1 MVDPSTAAGSPHEE
15 RRYWGKY
22 RGFVADNQ
30 DPKRLGRLKVRV
42 PEILGREII
51 TDWAT
56 TNPKYG
62 GLPETGSFVGLDI
75 GAAVFVEFESGSVDR
90 PLVTG
95 TWWGQ
100 PKDGSPE
107 PPALTRSDGKTCFK
121 DDPSVGS
128 PKGEDGFVSA
138 DGESQCQPASPLLT
152 GGGPEYP
159 NNRVLKTKNGG
170 GPEYPNNRVLKTKN
184 NGITVEVD
192 DTPGRPR
199 VQVYLGGSWLELD
212 KDGLSIRVNGKEYH
226 LVEQDRSV
234 KSTGAM
240 HFFAEDR
247 LTMRTARDRFLA
259 VKTDDEQF
267 VEGDRKVFVNGNKT
281 VVIQGDVTETIIGNR
296 SVTVIGQDTLIGGGA
311 INVNAAAQYG
321 IAAGGV
327 ITLAGTSVSLGGGG
341 SPQSPQ
347 NPESPPVLPDAPSCP
362 SPPPAPTCPP
372 LPSSGT

>member
-1 MVDPSTAAGSPHEE
+1 MANPSTAAGSPHEE

-30 DPKRLGRLKVRV
+30 DPKRLGRVKVRV

-51 TDWAT
+51 TDWAAT
-56 TNPKYG
+56 GRG
-62 GLPETGSFVGLDI
+62 GTPEAGEFRGLTLDEC
-75 GAAVFVEFESGSVDR
+75 VFVEFESGSVDR

-100 PKDGSPE
+100 PKDAAPD

-152 GGGPEYP
+152 
-159 NNRVLKTKNGG
+159 GG